1 MSEIS
6 DRMRMNI
13 SVGDYEE
20 AYSIGRDALQ
30 ESNCGRDE
38 IIAALCDLTARLRSD
53 CMGLAVKKMDSGAD
67 YDALESLLRK
77 ANELTGQDMYGF
89 FKAK

>member
-6 DRMRMNI
+6 DLIRVNI
-13 SVGDYEE
+13 SVGGYEK

-30 ESNCGRDE
+30 ESECDRDE
-38 IIAALCDLTARLRSD
+38 IIAALCELTARLRSD
-53 CMGLAVKKMDSGAD
+53 CMGLAVKKNDFGAD
-67 YDALESLLRK
+67 YDALENLLRK

>member
-13 SVGDYEE
+13 SVGAYET
-20 AYSIGRDALQ
+20 AYSIGREALQ
-30 ESNCGRDE
+30 ESKYDRDE
-38 IIAALCDLTARLRSD
+38 IIAVLCELTARLGSD
-53 CMGLAVKKMDSGAD
+53 CMGLAAKKMDFGAD
-67 YDALESLLRK
+67 YDALEKLLRK

-89 FKAK
+89 FKAS